1 MKRDSFIVNVIGGP
15 GVGKS
20 TIYSF
25 IYARMKTRRQSVEQV
40 QEVAKKLVWAEKFEE
55 LDNQYHV
62 SMQQYAELSAVYGK
76 VKFVITDGSLIHG
89 LYYNRHNPTNVC
101 DRDITEKKIIE
112 LYRRFNNINIVLTRG
127 GFPYEQAGRIQNSDE
142 ARHVDTT
149 LLNILE
155 KFGIPYK
162 TFSSDESQ
170 VDAMIEYI
178 NSFQFS
184 GSTET
189 QDH

>member
-1 MKRDSFIVNVIGGP
+1 MLEKRKRSFVVNVIGGP

-25 IYARMKTRRQSVEQV
+25 IYAKMKMQGHSIEQV

-62 SMQQYAELSAVYGK
+62 SMQQHAELSSVYEK
-76 VKFVITDGSLIHG
+76 VKYVITDGSLIHG
-89 LYYNRHNPTNVC
+89 LYYNRNNPTNVC
-101 DRDITEKKIIE
+101 DKDITEQKIIK
-112 LYRRFNNINIVLTRG
+112 LYRGFNNINIVLTRG
-127 GFPYEQAGRIQNSDE
+127 TFPYEQAGRIQDSAE
-142 ARHVDTT
+142 AQHVDRE

-155 KFGIPYK
+155 KFNIPYQ

-170 VDAMIEYI
+170 IDAMIEYI
-178 NSFQFS
+178 TSF
-184 GSTET
+184 
-189 QDH
+189 